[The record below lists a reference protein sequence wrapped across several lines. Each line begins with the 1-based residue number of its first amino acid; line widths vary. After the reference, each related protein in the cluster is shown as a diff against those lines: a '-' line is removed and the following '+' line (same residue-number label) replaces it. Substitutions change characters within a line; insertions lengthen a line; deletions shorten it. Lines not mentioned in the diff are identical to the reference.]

1 MRKGELDHS
10 YKHLRIET
18 AICLGYTPLIKSKI
32 FSEWGKGVGVE
43 YTVVTVDLISLI
55 ILCWHIGT
63 GSRWTVCT
71 EFLSRLLFWVCHN
84 FLFLLTV
91 GLGTIPKY
99 EWFFFSI
106 FSLKVRCLNHR
117 SSFSFASSIPSPYNP
132 FYSFLPEAEVF
143 TLAK

>member
-1 MRKGELDHS
+1 MREGELGHS
-10 YKHLRIET
+10 YEHFLFET
-18 AICLGYTPLIKSKI
+18 AMCLGYTPLIKSKI
-32 FSEWGKGVGVE
+32 FSEWGKTVGVE
-43 YTVVTVDLISLI
+43 YTAVIVDLISLI

-63 GSRWTVCT
+63 SSRWTVCA
-71 EFLSRLLFWVCHN
+71 EFLSRLLFWACHN

-99 EWFFFSI
+99 EWFFSI
-106 FSLKVRCLNHR
+106 FSLKVRCLSHR

-132 FYSFLPEAEVF
+132 FYSFLPEAKVF